1 MSPQYEGCRLT
12 NQIPQPNLTNKK
24 NIFSLERKCKNK
36 VNRATQVELLF
47 SPVTD
52 ISSAL
57 NTVGSGGKSFHPG
70 EHPKT
75 SQRSKKGHAKRLN
88 K

>member
-1 MSPQYEGCRLT
+1 M
-12 NQIPQPNLTNKK
+12 
-24 NIFSLERKCKNK
+24 CKHK
-36 VNRATQVELLF
+36 VNRATQVDLSF
-47 SPVTD
+47 SPITD
-52 ISSAL
+52 IRSVL

-75 SQRSKKGHAKRLN
+75 SSQRSKKGHAKRLS